1 MASDAADADIDA
13 GASQGEQPMRTS
25 MHPSNAPR
33 SLEPVETAG
42 WRATQP
48 MRTSMRAPRGGSD
61 LAGCNTKDE
70 QTLRPVATVPQTLSR
85 TFQRLRCRRQRGKR
99 LGPPRSEPANFG
111 LVATARTHQSR
122 RPTAVNSD
130 AWTYAFALYA
140 CAVISKCVNRST
152 AQDPRGEEVLTT
164 RDRSC
169 LDFAE
174 RRSSPRSSLRHDESG
189 GEEVL
194 TLTRATMPGMA
205 TEADSHEG
213 KRTRQP
219 LRSAR

>member
-1 MASDAADADIDA
+1 
-13 GASQGEQPMRTS
+13 MRTS
-25 MHPSNAPR
+25 MHPKQR
-33 SLEPVETAG
+33 RMDVCVRFVCL
-42 WRATQP
+42 
-48 MRTSMRAPRGGSD
+48 RGKG
-61 LAGCNTKDE
+61 E
-70 QTLRPVATVPQTLSR
+70 VLRPDVT
-85 TFQRLRCRRQRGKR
+85 
-99 LGPPRSEPANFG
+99 
-111 LVATARTHQSR
+111 
-122 RPTAVNSD
+122 
-130 AWTYAFALYA
+130 
-140 CAVISKCVNRST
+140 RST

-213 KRTRQP
+213 KRIRQP

>member
-1 MASDAADADIDA
+1 MDVCVRFVCLRWK
-13 GASQGEQPMRTS
+13 GE
-25 MHPSNAPR
+25 
-33 SLEPVETAG
+33 V
-42 WRATQP
+42 
-48 MRTSMRAPRGGSD
+48 
-61 LAGCNTKDE
+61 
-70 QTLRPVATVPQTLSR
+70 LRPDVT
-85 TFQRLRCRRQRGKR
+85 
-99 LGPPRSEPANFG
+99 
-111 LVATARTHQSR
+111 
-122 RPTAVNSD
+122 
-130 AWTYAFALYA
+130 
-140 CAVISKCVNRST
+140 RST

-213 KRTRQP
+213 KRIRQP